1 MLTVLNLQKAEKA
14 ICFYRNIRKETK
26 YSEILRL
33 EMERLKS
40 VVDEPDTNKQ
50 DKSSM
55 KWSDLMTRPARKAM
69 LIGIVLSSLNQLSGC
84 FALLNYAAILFQESG
99 SNLSPNN
106 STIYVG
112 VVLLVGTIALICLVD
127 RVGRKV
133 KAIC

>member
-1 MLTVLNLQKAEKA
+1 MLTVLNLQEAEKA

-40 VVDEPDTNKQ
+40 AVDEPDTNKQ

-84 FALLNYAAILFQESG
+84 FALLNYAAILFQESK
-99 SNLSPNN
+99 LSPNI